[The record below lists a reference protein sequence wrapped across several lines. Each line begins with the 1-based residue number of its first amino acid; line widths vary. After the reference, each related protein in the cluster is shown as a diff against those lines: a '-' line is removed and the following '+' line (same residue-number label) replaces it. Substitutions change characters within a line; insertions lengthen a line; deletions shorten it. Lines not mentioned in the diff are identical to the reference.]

1 MQLKP
6 FQGIRLLPYR
16 DDSKK
21 LFPINHDNAL
31 INYTLFV
38 IPFTSKTLFM
48 KNLSLWAKG
57 HIRAAR
63 ILIVI
68 SFILLTALGIST
80 GRLLSETGISI
91 SSATLIIFVLIYF
104 TGLIAYPARSLKN
117 KKLNSIAFYFR
128 QKSCDMV
135 LAAATFCMIAGIS
148 NRPENMF
155 SFSMPLNAAI
165 SSSFSFPKDSTV
177 KSFKSIADFK
187 ASLKDENGNSLKWK
201 EKKQLLKEQIR
212 GIKKDKSLKN
222 GSKAGLIILSVI
234 VALGILSLIAALA
247 CNLSCSGSE
256 GAAILVMIGGAGL
269 VVFLFILTL
278 KAINGKKKSGKKP
291 VKNPEEPSKLP

>member
-1 MQLKP
+1 
-6 FQGIRLLPYR
+6 
-16 DDSKK
+16 
-21 LFPINHDNAL
+21 
-31 INYTLFV
+31 
-38 IPFTSKTLFM
+38 M

-57 HIRAAR
+57 HKRPAR
-63 ILIVI
+63 ILIFI
-68 SFILLTALGIST
+68 SFILLTLLGITT
-80 GRLLSETGISI
+80 GRLLSDTGISI
-91 SSATLIIFVLIYF
+91 SSTALLIFVSIYF
-104 TGLIAYPARSLKN
+104 TGLIAYPHNSIKN
-117 KKLNSIAFYFR
+117 KKLSHTAFYFR
-128 QKSCDMV
+128 QKSCDLL
-135 LAAATFCMIAGIS
+135 LAASTFFMITSLS

-165 SSSFSFPKDSTV
+165 SSSFSFPKDSSV

-212 GIKKDKSLKN
+212 GIKKDKTLKN

-256 GAAILVMIGGAGL
+256 GAAIIVMIGGAGL

-291 VKNPEEPSKLP
+291 VMNPGEPSKIP